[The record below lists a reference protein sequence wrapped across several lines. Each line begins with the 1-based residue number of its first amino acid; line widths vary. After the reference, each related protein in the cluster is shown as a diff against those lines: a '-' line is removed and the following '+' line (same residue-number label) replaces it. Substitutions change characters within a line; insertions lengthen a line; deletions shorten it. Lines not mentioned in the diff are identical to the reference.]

1 MNLRSAADRLGISVG
16 RLERMLGRIV
26 RSSDWPEPRLMR
38 FDKAVSGVEAGTV
51 VFEDG
56 EIVYGYPKIR
66 RAMML
71 DPAIRRHFSGGVLV
85 EEKMNGHNV
94 RVARVGGKTI
104 ALTRGG
110 FVCPYSTEVAEGQIP
125 AGVFDDHPA
134 IVLCGEMVGPKNP
147 YVPKDVYS
155 AEAMDFILFD
165 VSRKGKRDME
175 GSKAAHAIAEE
186 YGVKAVRLFGEF
198 AAEKAAGE
206 IREIVEDLGSRGRE
220 GVVIKD
226 PENLNSPMKYTS
238 SESNCRDLEFA
249 FRYYNDYGQ
258 DFFFSRVVREGFQA
272 AEWSD
277 GAEEFEARCLRLGRS
292 MLLPMR
298 ETVEAKISGVEIAQ
312 EVEILVRD
320 LQTAADFEEHYR
332 RMGVR
337 AVFEPPIAAPG
348 GHLVKIKRLV
358 MSTNDKTRSVIEGQ
372 LW

>member
-1 MNLRSAADRLGISVG
+1 MNIWGAAERLGISAE

-26 RSSDWPEPRLMR
+26 RTNDWPEPRLMR
-38 FDKAVSGVEAGTV
+38 FDKAVSGIEAGTV
-51 VFEDG
+51 VFDDG
-56 EIVYGYPKIR
+56 DIVYGYPKIR

-71 DPAIRRHFSGGVLV
+71 APAIKRHFSGGLLV

-94 RVARVGGKTI
+94 RVARAGGRTV

-110 FVCPYSTEVAEGQIP
+110 FICPYSTEVAEGQIP
-125 AGVFDDHPA
+125 SEIFDDNPG

-155 AEAMDFILFD
+155 AEAMDFVLFD
-165 VSRKGKRDME
+165 ISRKGKRDME

-186 YGVKAVRLFGEF
+186 YGVRSVRLFGSFGIEE
-198 AAEKAAGE
+198 AADE

-226 PENLNSPMKYTS
+226 PENLLSPVKYTS

-277 GAEEFEARCLRLGRS
+277 AAAEFEARCLRLGRS
-292 MLLPMR
+292 MLRPMR
-298 ETVEAKISGVEIAQ
+298 ETVEAKIAGDEIVQ
-312 EVEILVRD
+312 EAEILVRD

-337 AVFEPPIAAPG
+337 AIFEPPRAAPG

-358 MSTNDKTRSVIEGQ
+358 LSTNDKTGSVIQGQ